1 MVDKISL
8 FSSVATLI
16 LFVFY
21 FIGRIITI
29 VSVKR
34 IWNDK
39 VVLDEGNYEKYE
51 VIDDVGVDENSNVR
65 YGILLSKGGI
75 RDLKVFNVACDQDN
89 LPTKKGE
96 LLYTNS
102 FLNID
107 QAIAFCVETG
117 DLFPTLIIEYTT
129 FDYMKVRIEWRDNL
143 KSGVFGEFIQ
153 PQHTLKSFC
162 YYLFR

>member
-16 LFVFY
+16 LFAFY

-39 VVLDEGNYEKYE
+39 VILNAHNYEEYE
-51 VIDDVGVDENSNVR
+51 IIDDVVVGENSTVC

-75 RDLKVFNVACDQDN
+75 RDLKVYDVAYDKDN
-89 LPTKKGE
+89 LPTKKE
-96 LLYTNS
+96 KLLYTNP
-102 FLNID
+102 FINID
-107 QAIAFCVETG
+107 HAIAFCVETG

-153 PQHTLKSFC
+153 PRHTLKSFC